1 MVGDAIM
8 VFILFLGFRMIFKF
22 FGEEK
27 QEDKDKRTYIKE
39 YITELEQ
46 QTLNYQSNSAFV
58 TKTLIE
64 REIGKQKA
72 LLENFRMFISTFIF
86 NSLIIHFFSTTFNQR
101 KNLCSYNRSDHG
113 SLYFFN

>member
-1 MVGDAIM
+1 
-8 VFILFLGFRMIFKF
+8 MIFKF

-72 LLENFRMFISTFIF
+72 LLENFRMFISIFI
-86 NSLIIHFFSTTFNQR
+86 Q
-101 KNLCSYNRSDHG
+101 
-113 SLYFFN
+113 FFNNPFL